1 MNKFLSIYLKKKT
14 PDQEIFTGIN
24 FLEHKHAPVKAHAKP
39 KPRLGVTVCQALD
52 IHKGMSILP

>member
-24 FLEHKHAPVKAHAKP
+24 FLEHKHALVEA
-39 KPRLGVTVCQALD
+39 
-52 IHKGMSILP
+52 S